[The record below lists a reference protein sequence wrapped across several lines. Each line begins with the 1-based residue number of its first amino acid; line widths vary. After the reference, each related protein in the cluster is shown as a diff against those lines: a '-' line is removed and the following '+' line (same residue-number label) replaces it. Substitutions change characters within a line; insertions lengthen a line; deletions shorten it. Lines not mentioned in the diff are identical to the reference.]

1 MMNMRRSVTP
11 RNVLHRMFKDLE
23 KGFKSFWGDKLPANE
38 RDRYELM
45 AHRLREV
52 AEFAVSTAQ
61 EAPPF
66 DTTKLYG
73 LIEAGDADRVERF
86 IRKHLVGELEVLQIS
101 GLDPVTTADRAIL
114 ALKGPHPLDRIAQD
128 LVAGVEGL
136 EAPTFTA
143 YQLETLL
150 REATGLDGRVPDR
163 GFSEDAAEANL
174 MQIRLLMG
182 APGPEYGST
191 ARIGLSGGEP
201 DRDRIDQALETAGL
215 TQVGGISRDLGF
227 HAAVGNISEET
238 LRRISVLMGG
248 EVSEEH
254 AFLINGV
261 LERVAHATGP
271 QLVFSNDDPE
281 PS

>member
-1 MMNMRRSVTP
+1 MSMRRNITP
-11 RNVLHRMFKDLE
+11 RSVLNRMFRDLE
-23 KGFKSFWGDKLPANE
+23 KGFETLWGNKLPAAE
-38 RDRYELM
+38 RGRYEIM

-52 AEFAVSTAQ
+52 AEFAVSSAQ

-66 DTTKLYG
+66 DIVKLSG

-86 IRKHLVGELEVLQIS
+86 IRKHLVGELQVLEIS
-101 GLDPVTTADRAIL
+101 GLDPETIADRAIR
-114 ALKGPHPLDRIAQD
+114 ALKGPQPLDLIAQD
-128 LVAGVEGL
+128 LVAQVPGL
-136 EAPTFTA
+136 EAPVFTA
-143 YQLETLL
+143 HQFETLL
-150 REATGLDGRVPDR
+150 REATGLDGRVPER

-182 APGPEYGST
+182 SVGPEYGST
-191 ARIGLSGGEP
+191 ARLALAGGEP
-201 DRDRIDQALETAGL
+201 DRDRVARALEATGHP
-215 TQVGGISRDLGF
+215 QVGGLSRDLGF
-227 HAAVGNISEET
+227 HAAVGNVTEET

-254 AFLINGV
+254 AVLIHGV

-271 QLVFSNDDPE
+271 QLVFSSEDPE